1 MVPKDGQ
8 RWVVRIFRRN
18 SSLSPPFVIQFW
30 TGFGRDLNETADFD
44 LAAKMVQTTGLDL

>member
-1 MVPKDGQ
+1 MVKDGWSGFFDETLPS
-8 RWVVRIFRRN
+8 RPFRY
-18 SSLSPPFVIQFW
+18 SVL